1 MAIGLKPHYETTLC
15 FKSASPAQLLLAAL
29 QVSAQLNWQVGQL
42 SRTGIT
48 FYTGIS
54 MWSYGEQVILTL
66 KPEYPEEVALSSR
79 CNALQLFDYGRNRK
93 NLRRLQQGMQT
104 FLASTPP
111 EEMEKMLEHLERSF
125 QEIEQ
130 EEAEKAA
137 LPEENAL
144 LHSILI
150 PHKNFFATPLLL
162 HINVLIFIFMV
173 ISGISLSSPQPL
185 ELLQWGADFGPLT
198 LTGDWWR
205 TLTCNFLHFGIFHLA
220 MNMYALLFIG
230 LYLEPLIGKRRMFAA
245 YILTGV
251 CSAVSSLY
259 MHPETI
265 SIGASGAIFG
275 FYGIFLAYLCFHHIE
290 RAQRRALLSSIGIFV
305 AYNLLKGIGNTAID
319 NAAHVG
325 GLASGFLLGVCYVL
339 ADKQRNKSIRKP
351 YSYIGEG
358 ALLLIFILVMANRIH
373 QISSHYALHR
383 ESWNSGMLQK
393 WMAGEISDEELDA
406 SLSVNQAPAEPKLPS
421 YRSMNET
428 DTWIPYKD
436 ANVGFSCRYPT
447 NWTITKDNRAF
458 FKLANG
464 VSWMTIVCQT
474 TTSEEEFERIHRM
487 IPIIP
492 RNKYGEPS
500 EDYIHEKV
508 TINGQP
514 MDKVSNPQHFAVA
527 GSEGYDTTQ
536 TVLYYFDK
544 PKFRYYAVVMIA
556 QDEVAKEELNSIAES
571 IYFE

>member
-358 ALLLIFILVMANRIH
+358 ALLLIFILVMADRIH

-428 DTWIPYKD
+428 DIWIPYKD

-544 PKFRYYAVVMIA
+544 PKLRYYAVVMIA

>member
-1 MAIGLKPHYETTLC
+1 MAIGLKPHYDTTLC
-15 FKSASPAQLLLAAL
+15 FKSASSAQLLLAAL
-29 QVSAQLNWQVGQL
+29 EVSAQLNWQVGQL

-54 MWSYGEQVILTL
+54 MWSYGEQIIFTL
-66 KPEYPEEVALSSR
+66 KPEYPDEVTLSSQ
-79 CNALQLFDYGRNRK
+79 CTALQLFDYGRNRK
-93 NLRRLQQGMQT
+93 NLQRLQQGMQT

-111 EEMEKMLEHLERSF
+111 EEMEKMLEKLERTF
-125 QEIEQ
+125 QEIEK
-130 EEAEKAA
+130 EEAEKTA
-137 LPEENAL
+137 LPEENVSFR
-144 LHSILI
+144 SILI
-150 PHKNFFATPLLL
+150 PHKSFFATPLLL
-162 HINVLIFIFMV
+162 HINILIFILMAV
-173 ISGISLSSPQPL
+173 SGISLFSPQPL

-205 TLTCNFLHFGIFHLA
+205 TLTCNFLHFGIVHLV

-230 LYLEPLIGKRRMFAA
+230 LYLEPLIGKRRMFTA
-245 YILTGV
+245 YVLAGV
-251 CSAVSSLY
+251 CSAVSSLF
-259 MHPETI
+259 MHPEAI

-275 FYGIFLAYLCFHHIE
+275 FYGIFLAYLCFHRIE
-290 RAQRRALLSSIGIFV
+290 RAQRRALLFSIGIFV
-305 AYNLLKGIGNTAID
+305 VYNLSKGIGNAAID
-319 NAAHVG
+319 NAAHIG
-325 GLASGFLLGVCYVL
+325 GLASGFLLGVCYGL
-339 ADKQRNKSIRKP
+339 ADKQRDRGIRKP

-358 ALLLIFILVMANRIH
+358 ALLLIFIMAMADSVHEN
-373 QISSHYALHR
+373 SSHYALHR

-406 SLSVNQAPAEPKLPS
+406 SLSVNQNLIEPKLPS
-421 YRSMNET
+421 YHLMNET

-464 VSWMTIVCQT
+464 MSWMTIVCQT
-474 TTSEEEFERIHRM
+474 TASEEEFERIRRTT
-487 IPIIP
+487 PIIP
-492 RNKYGEPS
+492 RNEYGEPA

-544 PKFRYYAVVMIA
+544 PKLRYYAVVMIA

>member
-339 ADKQRNKSIRKP
+339 ADKQRDKSIRKP

-358 ALLLIFILVMANRIH
+358 ALLLIFILVMADRIH

-406 SLSVNQAPAEPKLPS
+406 SLSVNQAPAEPKLPP

-544 PKFRYYAVVMIA
+544 PKLRYYAVVMIA

>member
-339 ADKQRNKSIRKP
+339 ADKQRDKSIRKP

-358 ALLLIFILVMANRIH
+358 ALLLIFILVMADRIH

-428 DTWIPYKD
+428 DIWIPYKD

-500 EDYIHEKV
+500 EDYIHE
-508 TINGQP
+508 TP
-514 MDKVSNPQHFAVA
+514 MK
-527 GSEGYDTTQ
+527 
-536 TVLYYFDK
+536 
-544 PKFRYYAVVMIA
+544 
-556 QDEVAKEELNSIAES
+556 
-571 IYFE
+571 